1 MRRRTLVIS
10 VWLAALLLVRPGA
23 PQQASFQAT
32 TTLVNVNVNVVGRD
46 GKPVPNLTRDD
57 FVLLEDGKPQQILN
71 CDFQRLA
78 NDTLP
83 PLEQPTLKSRASPK
97 PQTPPKPK
105 LDIHQ
110 ARDHRLLVLFF
121 DFSSM
126 QPSEQFRAEDAAIR
140 FLNTQ
145 MTSSDLVSIEVLSS
159 SLDTVQEFTSDREAL
174 IASIHKLRIGDSS
187 ELASMGD
194 TGADAQDQSGMFTA
208 DETEF
213 NIFNTDRKLSAL
225 QDAARSLAAYPEKKA
240 LVYISSG
247 VEKTGLDNQ
256 SQLEATINTAVRAN
270 GAFYPSDARGLVASA
285 PGGDASQT
293 GAVGNKLY
301 SGAGQKSL
309 QDSFQNQQETLF
321 TLASDTGGKALLDS
335 NDLTLGIRQVQQD
348 IASYY
353 TLSYVSTNK
362 AEDGRYR
369 RIEVRL
375 APRSASLRARLDYRK
390 GYYASTTFARMN
402 SADKESLLQQA
413 IESKNPVTDLPIAV
427 EVDYFRLARSK
438 YFVPVS
444 VKIPGS
450 ALEFRGKGAHQATA
464 LDFIAQVSDPSG
476 KPVTAVRDSIPL
488 KLDAVTAG
496 QVTRSQIQYDTGFTL
511 TPGKYRIQFVA
522 RENGEGKIGT
532 FTAPFI
538 VPDLSSGGA
547 MRVSSLILSNQEQ
560 ALKEQIATVKN
571 GKKVLGQDP
580 LIDSQGRKLVPNVT
594 RVFRNGQTL
603 IAYLEVYDP
612 THPQSSNGD
621 VLPMVSV
628 AASLALYR
636 GTSKVSETPAVHLS
650 RPEGDRE
657 NVLPVRFQLPLKGL
671 PAGRYVCQVNLID
684 EAGRKFAFPRI
695 EFAIPAGASLAAK

>member
-1 MRRRTLVIS
+1 MKQVLSLSLTLL
-10 VWLAALLLVRPGA
+10 LAAAPAV
-23 PQQASFQAT
+23 PQQASFHAT

-57 FVLLEDGKPQQILN
+57 FILLEDGKPQQILS
-71 CDFQRLA
+71 CDFQHLA
-78 NDTLP
+78 GEKLP
-83 PLEQPTLKSRASPK
+83 PIEAPALKSRPAPTPAS
-97 PQTPPKPK
+97 TPKPK
-105 LDIHQ
+105 LEVTQ
-110 ARDHRLLVLFF
+110 ARDHRLIILFF

-126 QPSEQFRAEDAAIR
+126 EPAEQFRAEDAAIR

-145 MTSSDLVSIEVLSS
+145 MTTSDLVSIEVLAS
-159 SLDTVQEFTSDREAL
+159 SLDTVQPFTADREAL
-174 IASIHKLRIGDSS
+174 ITSIHKLRIGDSS

-194 TGADAQDQSGMFTA
+194 TGADSQDQSGMFTA

-225 QDAARSLAAYPEKKA
+225 QDAARSLAEYPQKKA

-270 GAFYPSDARGLVASA
+270 VAFYPIDARGLMASA

-348 IASYY
+348 IDSYY
-353 TLSYVSTNK
+353 TLSYSSTNK

-375 APRSASLRARLDYRK
+375 APRLASLHARLDYRK

-402 SADKESLLQQA
+402 SADKEALLQQA
-413 IESKNPVTDLPIAV
+413 MESKNPVTDLPIAV
-427 EVDYFRLARSK
+427 EVDYFRLAKAK

-450 ALEFRGKGAHQATA
+450 ALVFRGKGARQATA
-464 LDFIAQVSDPSG
+464 LDFIAQVSDTAG
-476 KPVTAVRDSIPL
+476 KPMSAVRDEIPL
-488 KLDAVTAG
+488 KLDTATVG
-496 QVTRSQIQYDTGFTL
+496 EVTRSNIQYDTGFTL
-511 TPGKYRIQFVA
+511 GPGKYRIEFVA

-532 FTAPFI
+532 FTAPFT
-538 VPDLSSGGA
+538 VPDLTSGGA
-547 MRVSSLILSNQEQ
+547 LRVSSLILSNQRQ
-560 ALKEQIATVKN
+560 ALKQQIAAAKN
-571 GKKVLGQDP
+571 GKKALAEDP

-594 RVFRNGQTL
+594 RVFRNGQTMF
-603 IAYLEVYDP
+603 AYLELYDP
-612 THPQSSNGD
+612 VHPQTANGD
-621 VLPMVSV
+621 PLPMVSV
-628 AASLALYR
+628 AASLAFYR
-636 GTSKVSETPAVHLS
+636 NGEKVSETPASHLS
-650 RPEGDRE
+650 RDEAQRDA
-657 NVLPVRFQLPLKGL
+657 VVPVRFEVPLKDL

-684 EAGRKFAFPRI
+684 EAGRKFAFPRG
-695 EFAIPAGASLAAK
+695 EFAIVGNPMLAAK

>member
-1 MRRRTLVIS
+1 MKQVLSLSLTLL
-10 VWLAALLLVRPGA
+10 LAAAPAV
-23 PQQASFQAT
+23 PQQASFHAT

-46 GKPVPNLTRDD
+46 GKPVANLTRED
-57 FVLLEDGKPQQILN
+57 FILLEDGKPQQILS
-71 CDFQRLA
+71 CDFQHLA
-78 NDTLP
+78 GEKLP
-83 PLEQPTLKSRASPK
+83 PIEAPALKSRPAPTPAS
-97 PQTPPKPK
+97 TPKPK
-105 LDIHQ
+105 LEVTQ
-110 ARDHRLLVLFF
+110 ARDHRLIILFF

-126 QPSEQFRAEDAAIR
+126 EPAEQFRAEDAAIR

-145 MTSSDLVSIEVLSS
+145 MTTSDLVSIEVLAS
-159 SLDTVQEFTSDREAL
+159 SLDTVQPFTADREAL
-174 IASIHKLRIGDSS
+174 ITSIHKLRIGDSS

-194 TGADAQDQSGMFTA
+194 TGADSQDQSGMFTA

-225 QDAARSLAAYPEKKA
+225 QDAARSLAEYPQKKA

-270 GAFYPSDARGLVASA
+270 VAFYPIDARGLMASA

-348 IASYY
+348 IDSYY
-353 TLSYVSTNK
+353 TLSYSSTNK

-375 APRSASLRARLDYRK
+375 APRLASLHARLDYRK

-402 SADKESLLQQA
+402 SADKEALLQQA
-413 IESKNPVTDLPIAV
+413 MESKNPVTDLPIAV
-427 EVDYFRLARSK
+427 EVDYFRLAKAK

-450 ALEFRGKGAHQATA
+450 ALVFRGKGARQATA
-464 LDFIAQVSDPSG
+464 LDFIAQVSDTAG
-476 KPVTAVRDSIPL
+476 KPMSAVRDEIPL
-488 KLDAVTAG
+488 KLDTATVG
-496 QVTRSQIQYDTGFTL
+496 EVTRSNIQYDTGFTL
-511 TPGKYRIQFVA
+511 GPGKYRIEFVA

-532 FTAPFI
+532 FTAPFT
-538 VPDLSSGGA
+538 VPDLTSGGGL
-547 MRVSSLILSNQEQ
+547 RVSSLILSNQRQ
-560 ALKEQIATVKN
+560 ALKQQIAAAKN
-571 GKKVLGQDP
+571 GKKALAEDP

-594 RVFRNGQTL
+594 RVFRNGQTMF
-603 IAYLEVYDP
+603 AYLELYDP
-612 THPQSSNGD
+612 VHPQTANGD
-621 VLPMVSV
+621 PLPMVSV
-628 AASLALYR
+628 AASLAFYR
-636 GTSKVSETPAVHLS
+636 NGEKVSETPASHLS
-650 RPEGDRE
+650 RDEAQRDA
-657 NVLPVRFQLPLKGL
+657 VVPVRFEVPLKDL

-684 EAGRKFAFPRI
+684 EAGRKFAFPRG
-695 EFAIPAGASLAAK
+695 EFAIVGNPMLAAK

>member
-1 MRRRTLVIS
+1 MKQVLSLSLTLL
-10 VWLAALLLVRPGA
+10 LAAAPAV
-23 PQQASFQAT
+23 PQQASFHAT

-46 GKPVPNLTRDD
+46 GKPVANLTRDD
-57 FVLLEDGKPQQILN
+57 FILLEDGKPQQILS
-71 CDFQRLA
+71 CDFQHLA
-78 NDTLP
+78 GEKLP
-83 PLEQPTLKSRASPK
+83 PIEAPALKSRPAPTPAS
-97 PQTPPKPK
+97 TPKPK
-105 LDIHQ
+105 LEVTQ
-110 ARDHRLLVLFF
+110 ARDHRLIILFF

-126 QPSEQFRAEDAAIR
+126 EPAEQFRAEDAAIR

-145 MTSSDLVSIEVLSS
+145 MTTSDLVSIEVLAS
-159 SLDTVQEFTSDREAL
+159 SLDTVQPFTADREAL
-174 IASIHKLRIGDSS
+174 ITSIHKLRIGDSS

-194 TGADAQDQSGMFTA
+194 TGADSQDQSGMFTA

-225 QDAARSLAAYPEKKA
+225 QDAARSLAEYPQKKA

-270 GAFYPSDARGLVASA
+270 VAFYPIDARGLMASA

-348 IASYY
+348 IDSYY
-353 TLSYVSTNK
+353 TLSYSSTNK

-375 APRSASLRARLDYRK
+375 APRLASLHARLDYRK

-402 SADKESLLQQA
+402 SADKEALLQQA
-413 IESKNPVTDLPIAV
+413 MESKNPVTDLPIAV
-427 EVDYFRLARSK
+427 EVDYFRLAKAK

-450 ALEFRGKGAHQATA
+450 ALVFRGKGARQATA
-464 LDFIAQVSDPSG
+464 LDFIAQVSDTAG
-476 KPVTAVRDSIPL
+476 KPMSAVRDEIPL
-488 KLDAVTAG
+488 KLDTATVG
-496 QVTRSQIQYDTGFTL
+496 EVTRSNIQYDTGFTL
-511 TPGKYRIQFVA
+511 GPGKYRIEFVA

-532 FTAPFI
+532 FTAPFT
-538 VPDLSSGGA
+538 VPDLTSGGGL
-547 MRVSSLILSNQEQ
+547 RVSSLILSNQRQ
-560 ALKEQIATVKN
+560 ALKQQIAAAKN
-571 GKKVLGQDP
+571 GKKALAEDP

-594 RVFRNGQTL
+594 RVFRNGQTMF
-603 IAYLEVYDP
+603 AYLELYDP
-612 THPQSSNGD
+612 VHPQTANGD
-621 VLPMVSV
+621 PLPMVSV
-628 AASLALYR
+628 AASLAFYR
-636 GTSKVSETPAVHLS
+636 NGEKVSETPASHLS
-650 RPEGDRE
+650 RDEAQRDA
-657 NVLPVRFQLPLKGL
+657 VVPVRFEVPLKDL

-684 EAGRKFAFPRI
+684 EAGRKFAFPRG
-695 EFAIPAGASLAAK
+695 EFAIVGNPMLAAK

>member
-1 MRRRTLVIS
+1 MKQVLSLSLTLL
-10 VWLAALLLVRPGA
+10 LAAAPAV
-23 PQQASFQAT
+23 PQQASFHAT

-46 GKPVPNLTRDD
+46 GKPVANLTRDD
-57 FVLLEDGKPQQILN
+57 FILLEDGKPQQILS
-71 CDFQRLA
+71 CDFQHLA
-78 NDTLP
+78 GEKLP
-83 PLEQPTLKSRASPK
+83 PIEAPALKSRPAPTPAS
-97 PQTPPKPK
+97 TPKPK
-105 LDIHQ
+105 LEVTQ
-110 ARDHRLLVLFF
+110 ARDHRLIILFF

-126 QPSEQFRAEDAAIR
+126 EPAEQFRAEDAAIR

-145 MTSSDLVSIEVLSS
+145 MTTSDLVSIEVLAS
-159 SLDTVQEFTSDREAL
+159 SLDTVQPFTADREAL
-174 IASIHKLRIGDSS
+174 ITSIHKLRIGDSS

-194 TGADAQDQSGMFTA
+194 TGADSQDQSGMFTA

-225 QDAARSLAAYPEKKA
+225 QDAARSLAEYPQKKA

-270 GAFYPSDARGLVASA
+270 VAFYPIDARGLMASA

-348 IASYY
+348 IDSYY
-353 TLSYVSTNK
+353 TLSYSSTNK

-375 APRSASLRARLDYRK
+375 APRLASLHARLDYRK

-402 SADKESLLQQA
+402 SADKEALLQQA
-413 IESKNPVTDLPIAV
+413 MESKNPVTDLPIAV
-427 EVDYFRLARSK
+427 EVDYFRLAKAK

-450 ALEFRGKGAHQATA
+450 ALVFRGKGARQATA
-464 LDFIAQVSDPSG
+464 LDFIAQVSDTAG
-476 KPVTAVRDSIPL
+476 KPMSAVRDEIPL
-488 KLDAVTAG
+488 KLDTATVG
-496 QVTRSQIQYDTGFTL
+496 EVTRSNIQYDTGFTL
-511 TPGKYRIQFVA
+511 GPGKYRIEFVA

-532 FTAPFI
+532 FTAPFT
-538 VPDLSSGGA
+538 VPDLTSGGGL
-547 MRVSSLILSNQEQ
+547 RVSSLILSNQRQ
-560 ALKEQIATVKN
+560 ALKQQIAAAKN
-571 GKKVLGQDP
+571 GKKALAEDP

-594 RVFRNGQTL
+594 RVFRNGQTMF
-603 IAYLEVYDP
+603 AYLELYDP
-612 THPQSSNGD
+612 VHPQTANGD
-621 VLPMVSV
+621 PLPIVSV
-628 AASLALYR
+628 AASLAFYR
-636 GTSKVSETPAVHLS
+636 NGEKVSETPAVHLS
-650 RPEGDRE
+650 RDAAQRDA
-657 NVLPVRFQLPLKGL
+657 VLPVRFEVPLKGL

-684 EAGRKFAFPRI
+684 EAGRKFAFPRG
-695 EFAIPAGASLAAK
+695 EFAIVGNPMLAAK

>member
-1 MRRRTLVIS
+1 MKQVLSLSLTLL
-10 VWLAALLLVRPGA
+10 LAAAPAV
-23 PQQASFQAT
+23 PQQASFHAT

-46 GKPVPNLTRDD
+46 GKPVANLTRDD
-57 FVLLEDGKPQQILN
+57 FILLEDGKPQQILS
-71 CDFQRLA
+71 CDFQHLA
-78 NDTLP
+78 GEKLP
-83 PLEQPTLKSRASPK
+83 PIEAPALKSRPAPTPAS
-97 PQTPPKPK
+97 TPKPK
-105 LDIHQ
+105 LEVTQ
-110 ARDHRLLVLFF
+110 ARDHRLIILFF

-126 QPSEQFRAEDAAIR
+126 EPAEQFRAEDAAIR

-145 MTSSDLVSIEVLSS
+145 MTTSDLVSIEVLAS
-159 SLDTVQEFTSDREAL
+159 SLDTVQPFTADREAL
-174 IASIHKLRIGDSS
+174 ITSIHKLRIGDSS

-194 TGADAQDQSGMFTA
+194 TGADSQDQSGMFTA

-225 QDAARSLAAYPEKKA
+225 QDAARSLAEYPQKKA

-270 GAFYPSDARGLVASA
+270 VAFYPIDARGLMASA

-348 IASYY
+348 IDSYY
-353 TLSYVSTNK
+353 TLSYSSTNK

-375 APRSASLRARLDYRK
+375 APRLASLHARLDYRK

-402 SADKESLLQQA
+402 SADKEALLQQA
-413 IESKNPVTDLPIAV
+413 MESKNPVTDLPIAV
-427 EVDYFRLARSK
+427 EVDYFRLAKAK

-450 ALEFRGKGAHQATA
+450 ALVFRGKGARQATA
-464 LDFIAQVSDPSG
+464 LDFIAQVSDTAG
-476 KPVTAVRDSIPL
+476 KPMSAVRDEIPL
-488 KLDAVTAG
+488 KLDTATVG
-496 QVTRSQIQYDTGFTL
+496 EVTRSNIQYDTGFTL
-511 TPGKYRIQFVA
+511 GPGKYRIEFVA

-532 FTAPFI
+532 FTAPFT
-538 VPDLSSGGA
+538 VPDLTSGGA
-547 MRVSSLILSNQEQ
+547 LRVSSLILSNQRQ
-560 ALKEQIATVKN
+560 ALKQQIAAAKN
-571 GKKVLGQDP
+571 GKKALAEDP

-594 RVFRNGQTL
+594 RVFRNGQTMF
-603 IAYLEVYDP
+603 AYLELYDP
-612 THPQSSNGD
+612 VHPQTANGD
-621 VLPMVSV
+621 PLPMVSV
-628 AASLALYR
+628 AASLAFYR
-636 GTSKVSETPAVHLS
+636 NGEKVSETPASHLS
-650 RPEGDRE
+650 RDEAQRDA
-657 NVLPVRFQLPLKGL
+657 VVPVRFEVPLKDL

-684 EAGRKFAFPRI
+684 EAGRKFAFPRG
-695 EFAIPAGASLAAK
+695 EFAIVGNPMLAAK

>member
-1 MRRRTLVIS
+1 MKQVLSLSLTLL
-10 VWLAALLLVRPGA
+10 LAAAPAV
-23 PQQASFQAT
+23 PQQASFHAT

-46 GKPVPNLTRDD
+46 GKPVANLTRDD
-57 FVLLEDGKPQQILN
+57 FILLEDGKPQQILS
-71 CDFQRLA
+71 CDFQHLA
-78 NDTLP
+78 GEKLP
-83 PLEQPTLKSRASPK
+83 PIEAPALKSRPAPTPAS
-97 PQTPPKPK
+97 TPKPK
-105 LDIHQ
+105 LEVTQ
-110 ARDHRLLVLFF
+110 ARDHRLIILFF

-126 QPSEQFRAEDAAIR
+126 EPAEQFRAEDAAIR

-145 MTSSDLVSIEVLSS
+145 MTTSDLVSIEVLAS
-159 SLDTVQEFTSDREAL
+159 SLDTVQPFTADREAL
-174 IASIHKLRIGDSS
+174 ITSIHKLRIGDSS

-194 TGADAQDQSGMFTA
+194 TGADSQDQSGMFTA

-225 QDAARSLAAYPEKKA
+225 QDAARSLAEYPQKKA

-270 GAFYPSDARGLVASA
+270 VAFYPIDARGLMASA

-348 IASYY
+348 IDSYY
-353 TLSYVSTNK
+353 TLSYSSTNK

-375 APRSASLRARLDYRK
+375 APRLASLHARLDYRK

-402 SADKESLLQQA
+402 SADKEALLQQA
-413 IESKNPVTDLPIAV
+413 MESKNPVTDLPIAV
-427 EVDYFRLARSK
+427 EVDYFRLAKAK

-450 ALEFRGKGAHQATA
+450 ALVFRGKGARQATA
-464 LDFIAQVSDPSG
+464 LDFIAQVSDTAG
-476 KPVTAVRDSIPL
+476 KPMSAVRDEIPL
-488 KLDAVTAG
+488 KLDTATVG
-496 QVTRSQIQYDTGFTL
+496 EVTRSNIQYDTGFTL
-511 TPGKYRIQFVA
+511 GPGKYRIEFVA

-532 FTAPFI
+532 FTAPFT
-538 VPDLSSGGA
+538 VPDLTSGGGL
-547 MRVSSLILSNQEQ
+547 RVSSLILSNQRQ
-560 ALKEQIATVKN
+560 ALKQQIAAAKN
-571 GKKVLGQDP
+571 GKKALAEDP

-594 RVFRNGQTL
+594 RVFRNGQTMF
-603 IAYLEVYDP
+603 AYLELYDP
-612 THPQSSNGD
+612 VHPQTANGD
-621 VLPMVSV
+621 PLPMVSV
-628 AASLALYR
+628 AASLAFYR
-636 GTSKVSETPAVHLS
+636 NGEKVSETPAVHLS
-650 RPEGDRE
+650 RDAAQRDA
-657 NVLPVRFQLPLKGL
+657 VVPVRFEVPLKDL

-684 EAGRKFAFPRI
+684 EAGRKFAFPRG
-695 EFAIPAGASLAAK
+695 EFAIVGNPMLAAK

>member
-1 MRRRTLVIS
+1 MRQILS
-10 VWLAALLLVRPGA
+10 LSLALLLAAPPAV

-57 FVLLEDGKPQQILN
+57 FILLEDGKPQQILN

-78 NDTLP
+78 DEKLP
-83 PLEQPTLKSRASPK
+83 PIEEPALKSRPAAKPASA
-97 PQTPPKPK
+97 PKPK
-105 LDIHQ
+105 LELTQ
-110 ARDHRLLVLFF
+110 ARDHRLIILFF

-126 QPSEQFRAEDAAIR
+126 EPAEQFRAEDAAIR

-145 MTSSDLVSIEVLSS
+145 MTTSDLVSIEVLAS
-159 SLDTVQEFTSDREAL
+159 SLDTVQPFTADREAL
-174 IASIHKLRIGDSS
+174 ITSIHKLRIGDSS

-194 TGADAQDQSGMFTA
+194 TGADSQDQSGMFTA

-213 NIFNTDRKLSAL
+213 NIFNADRKLSAL
-225 QDAARSLAAYPEKKA
+225 QDAARSLAEYPQKKA

-270 GAFYPSDARGLVASA
+270 VAFYPIDARGLMASA

-335 NDLTLGIRQVQQD
+335 NDLTVGIRQVQQD
-348 IASYY
+348 IGSYY
-353 TLSYVSTNK
+353 TLSYTSTNK
-362 AEDGRYR
+362 AQDGRYR

-375 APRSASLRARLDYRK
+375 APRLASLHARLDYRK
-390 GYYASTTFARMN
+390 GYYASTTFAHMN
-402 SADKESLLQQA
+402 SADKEALLQQA
-413 IESKNPVTDLPIAV
+413 MESKNPVTDLPVAV
-427 EVDYFRLARSK
+427 EVDYFRLGKAK

-450 ALEFRGKGAHQATA
+450 ALVFRGKGARQATA
-464 LDFIAQVSDPSG
+464 LDFIAQVSDSAG
-476 KPVTAVRDSIPL
+476 KPMSAVRDQIPL
-488 KLDAVTAG
+488 KLNTETAG
-496 QVTRSQIQYDTGFTL
+496 QVTRSNIQYDTGFTL
-511 TPGKYRIQFVA
+511 GPGKYRIEFVA

-532 FTAPFI
+532 FTAPFL
-538 VPDLSSGGA
+538 VPDLSSGGGL
-547 MRVSSLILSNQEQ
+547 RVSSLILSNQRQ
-560 ALKEQIATVKN
+560 ALKEQIAAVKN
-571 GKKVLGQDP
+571 GKKALAEDP

-594 RVFRNGQTL
+594 RVFRNGQTMF
-603 IAYLEVYDP
+603 AYLEVYDP
-612 THPQSSNGD
+612 AHPQTANGD
-621 VLPMVSV
+621 PLPMVSV

-636 GTSKVSETPAVHLS
+636 GGEKVSETPAVHLN
-650 RPEGDRE
+650 RE
-657 NVLPVRFQLPLKGL
+657 EAQRDAVLPVRFEVPLKGL

-684 EAGRKFAFPRI
+684 EAGRKFAFPRG
-695 EFAIPAGASLAAK
+695 EFAITAEPALAAK

>member
-1 MRRRTLVIS
+1 MKQVLSLSLTLL
-10 VWLAALLLVRPGA
+10 LAAAPAV
-23 PQQASFQAT
+23 PQQASFHAT

-46 GKPVPNLTRDD
+46 GKPVANLTRED
-57 FVLLEDGKPQQILN
+57 FILLEDGKPQQILS
-71 CDFQRLA
+71 CDFQHLA
-78 NDTLP
+78 GEKLP
-83 PLEQPTLKSRASPK
+83 PIEAPALKSRPAPTPAS
-97 PQTPPKPK
+97 TPKPK
-105 LDIHQ
+105 LEVTQ
-110 ARDHRLLVLFF
+110 ARDHRLIILFF

-126 QPSEQFRAEDAAIR
+126 EPAEQFRAEDAAIR

-145 MTSSDLVSIEVLSS
+145 MTTSDLVSIEVLAS
-159 SLDTVQEFTSDREAL
+159 SLDTVQPFTADREAL
-174 IASIHKLRIGDSS
+174 ITSIHKLRIGDSS

-194 TGADAQDQSGMFTA
+194 TGADSQDQSGMFTA

-225 QDAARSLAAYPEKKA
+225 QDAARSLAEYPQKKA

-270 GAFYPSDARGLVASA
+270 VAFYPIDARGLMASA

-348 IASYY
+348 IDSYY
-353 TLSYVSTNK
+353 TLSYSSTNK

-375 APRSASLRARLDYRK
+375 APRLASLHARLDYRK

-402 SADKESLLQQA
+402 SADKEALLQQA
-413 IESKNPVTDLPIAV
+413 MESKNPVTDLPIAV
-427 EVDYFRLARSK
+427 EVDYFRLAKAK

-450 ALEFRGKGAHQATA
+450 ALVFRGKGARQATA
-464 LDFIAQVSDPSG
+464 LDFIAQVSDTAG
-476 KPVTAVRDSIPL
+476 KPMSAVRDEIPL
-488 KLDAVTAG
+488 KLDTATVG
-496 QVTRSQIQYDTGFTL
+496 EVTRSNIQYDTGFTL
-511 TPGKYRIQFVA
+511 GPGKYRIEFVA

-532 FTAPFI
+532 FTAPFT
-538 VPDLSSGGA
+538 VPDLTSGGA
-547 MRVSSLILSNQEQ
+547 LRVSSLILSNQRQ
-560 ALKEQIATVKN
+560 ALKQQIAAAKN
-571 GKKVLGQDP
+571 GKKALAEDP

-594 RVFRNGQTL
+594 RVFRNGQTMF
-603 IAYLEVYDP
+603 AYLELYDP
-612 THPQSSNGD
+612 VHPQTANGD
-621 VLPMVSV
+621 PLPMVSV
-628 AASLALYR
+628 AASLAFYR
-636 GTSKVSETPAVHLS
+636 NGEKVSETPASHLS
-650 RPEGDRE
+650 RDEAQRDA
-657 NVLPVRFQLPLKGL
+657 VVPVRFEVPLKDL

-684 EAGRKFAFPRI
+684 EAGRKFAFPRG
-695 EFAIPAGASLAAK
+695 EFAIVGNPMLAAK